1 MSVPEL
7 SSVGDP
13 GPADDIL
20 LERLTVYE
28 RAVLG
33 SSPKTVR
40 NRLIYLRAYLRW
52 WRRVHGA
59 RDPVLATPAEVA
71 AFLVAEAERG
81 ITARTRRAELGA
93 LRRLYAWLMLEGI
106 APANPAQLVPSP
118 KAAPP
123 HTDTYTAE
131 QIEAILAHTRSL
143 TDLRGRQRHVI
154 VTVLRY
160 TGMRSQELRTLRRE
174 ALDLDHARA
183 TVVGKR
189 DRQRVVLLPRPT
201 IPVLRSFL
209 VDVRPQLP
217 PSPLF
222 LANAHPF
229 VTTADSGFGM
239 DALARE
245 VELAGLGAGV
255 PGRHYPHKW
264 RHTYATELL
273 RKGVDVHV
281 VQRLLGHGSIN
292 STVGYLHLV
301 PDDLRE
307 AAERLG
313 HVPPSEP

>member
-1 MSVPEL
+1 MADVSLPVRAL
-7 SSVGDP
+7 AGDHDESDR
-13 GPADDIL
+13 GL
-20 LERLTVYE
+20 LERLAVYE

-33 SSPKTVR
+33 SSPKTIR

-52 WRRVHGA
+52 WRRVHGTQ
-59 RDPVLATPAEVA
+59 DPVQATPSQVA

-81 ITARTRRAELGA
+81 ITARTRRAQLGA

-123 HTDTYTAE
+123 HTDTYSGE
-131 QIEAILAHTRSL
+131 QINAILAHTASL
-143 TDLRGRQRHVI
+143 VDLRGRQRHVI
-154 VTVLRY
+154 VTVLRH
-160 TGMRSQELRTLRRE
+160 TGMRSQELRTLRQE
-174 ALDLDHARA
+174 TLDLRNARA

-201 IPVLRSFL
+201 LPVLRSFL
-209 VDVRPQLP
+209 ADVRPLLP
-217 PSPLF
+217 PSPLL

-245 VELAGLGAGV
+245 VELAGLGANV

-273 RKGVDVHV
+273 RQGVDVHV
-281 VQRLLGHGSIN
+281 VQRLLGHGSIS

-307 AAERLG
+307 AAERVGELG
-313 HVPPSEP
+313 

>member
-1 MSVPEL
+1 MPNSAAADAL
-7 SSVGDP
+7 HAGD
-13 GPADDIL
+13 AAL
-20 LERLTVYE
+20 LQRLATYE

-40 NRLIYLRAYLRW
+40 NRMIYLRSYLRW

-59 RDPVLATPAEVA
+59 RDLVRATPAEVA

-81 ITARTRRAELGA
+81 IAARTRRAQLGA
-93 LRRLYAWLMLEGI
+93 LRRLYAWLMIEGN
-106 APANPAQLVPSP
+106 APANPAQLLPSP
-118 KAAPP
+118 RAAPP
-123 HTDTYTAE
+123 HTDTYSAA
-131 QIEAILAHTRSL
+131 QVAAILTHTASL
-143 TDLRGRQRHVI
+143 PDVRGRQRHVI
-154 VTVLRY
+154 LTLLRY
-160 TGMRSQELRTLRRE
+160 TGMRSQELRTLRRD
-174 ALDLDHARA
+174 ALDLEGARA

-201 IPVLRSFL
+201 LPVLVGFL
-209 VDVRPQLP
+209 VDVRPHLP
-217 PSPLF
+217 PSPLL

-229 VTTADSGFGM
+229 VTTPDSGFGM

-281 VQRLLGHGSIN
+281 VQRLLGHGSIS

-313 HVPPSEP
+313 GES

>member
-1 MSVPEL
+1 MSAPVHA
-7 SSVGDP
+7 
-13 GPADDIL
+13 PAADHDAADGAL
-20 LERLTVYE
+20 LEQLTVYE

-71 AFLVAEAERG
+71 AFLVAEVQRG
-81 ITARTRRAELGA
+81 ITARARRPELGA

-123 HTDTYTAE
+123 HTDTYTAD
-131 QIEAILAHTRSL
+131 QVEAILRHTASL

-154 VTVLRY
+154 VTLLRF

-174 ALDLDHARA
+174 ALDLENARA
-183 TVVGKR
+183 TVVGER

-201 IPVLRSFL
+201 LPLLSSFL
-209 VDVRPQLP
+209 VDARPRLP
-217 PSPLF
+217 TSPLL
-222 LANAHPF
+222 LANAHLF

-245 VELAGLGAGV
+245 VELAGLGADV
-255 PGRHYPHKW
+255 PGRHYPQEW

-281 VQRLLGHGSIN
+281 VQRLLGHGSIS

-301 PDDLRE
+301 PDDLRA

-313 HVPPSEP
+313 

>member
-1 MSVPEL
+1 MSIPRAIPAPET
-7 SSVGDP
+7 SD
-13 GPADDIL
+13 AAL
-20 LERLTVYE
+20 LEQLAGYE

-40 NRLIYLRAYLRW
+40 NRLIYLRTFLRW
-52 WRRVHGA
+52 WRRVYGD
-59 RDPVLATPAEVA
+59 RDPVHATPAEVA

-81 ITARTRRAELGA
+81 ITARTRRAQLGA

-118 KAAPP
+118 KTAPP
-123 HTDTYTAE
+123 HTDTYTAA
-131 QIEAILAHTRSL
+131 QTTAILAHTAALR
-143 TDLRGRQRHVI
+143 DVRGRQRHVI
-154 VTVLRY
+154 VALLRY
-160 TGMRSQELRTLRRE
+160 TGMRSQELRTLRRD
-174 ALDLDHARA
+174 ALDLDNARV

-201 IPVLRSFL
+201 LPLLRGFL
-209 VDVRPQLP
+209 VDVRPALP
-217 PSPLF
+217 ASPLL

-229 VTTADSGFGM
+229 VTTAESGFGM

-281 VQRLLGHGSIN
+281 VQRLLGHGSIS

-307 AAERLG
+307 AAER
-313 HVPPSEP
+313 VE